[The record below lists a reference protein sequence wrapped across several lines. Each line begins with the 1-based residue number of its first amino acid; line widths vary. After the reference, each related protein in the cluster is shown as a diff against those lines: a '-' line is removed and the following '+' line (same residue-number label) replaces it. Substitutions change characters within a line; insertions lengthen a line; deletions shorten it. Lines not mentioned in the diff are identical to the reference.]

1 MTTLGQASSHSC
13 REQETTCRWS
23 PWSFSPLYCFGQP
36 GCRWPFAGSRKARS
50 GKERCLSLI
59 LKASETE
66 RDKEETIG
74 NELGDG
80 LTISRRC
87 WGEILERF
95 IYAVDVMVTEGRDP
109 TF

>member
-1 MTTLGQASSHSC
+1 MAKPHSIRVGSKKRHAAGAPGVC
-13 REQETTCRWS
+13 LRFTALVSQGADGLSPIREKPDRE
-23 PWSFSPLYCFGQP
+23 
-36 GCRWPFAGSRKARS
+36 RK
-50 GKERCLSLI
+50 GCLSLL

-66 RDKEETIG
+66 RDKEESIG
-74 NELGDG
+74 DELGDG